1 MGRGR
6 GRGGEGRG
14 WGGGGV
20 EDPIH
25 FIKILLLSINYGR
38 KIKMTRE
45 TFGRGCGLKSHRLL

>member
-1 MGRGR
+1 MGR